1 MPADCDSDMLGHQRT
16 ALTVAAGVP
25 PPISTMLHTIFIL
38 SSFSA
43 LQILP
48 AAAGLPQCLVA
59 ALATAVACQAS
70 TI

>member
-16 ALTVAAGVP
+16 ALTVAGVP
-25 PPISTMLHTIFIL
+25 PSISTMLHTIFIL

-70 TI
+70 TV